1 MKPIKWGILGTGAI
15 AKAFAEALKKTDGEL
30 VAVASNTYARAEE
43 FSAPYNSKPIEG
55 YENLINLD
63 EIEAVYVATP
73 HTSHF
78 ELTAKCLNNKKA
90 VLCEKPMTLNA
101 TETMALI
108 DLSRKNNTLLV
119 EAFMYKMH
127 PQTQKVIELVRERM
141 QGRVT
146 IDASFCFA
154 VDVPET
160 HRLVNRELGGGSI
173 LDIGCYPVS
182 YSRLIV
188 GAANGKNFMNPV
200 LDGDETFLNKQNID
214 LYAAANLEFEDGS
227 MARIRSA
234 TDRVEIFDPIEG
246 EKFEDKSEVLIIG
259 DKYNIL
265 IEQPWHCGEFTGRKS
280 LIRIAE
286 NFSDRDTEIIEIKT
300 SKGLYE
306 LEIEHFTECYNN
318 GVIESPLVPH
328 SDSHGNMIALDKW
341 RSDSNV
347 VYDDDM
353 GERRKIPIIQEI
365 TKRDTLPS
373 LKIPGIDKELSRVVF
388 GCDNQSDTNHAFAMF
403 DHFYKKGG
411 NVFDTAYIYNN
422 GKSDFYLGSWM
433 ESRNLR
439 DEVVVLG
446 KGAHTPDCLPEK
458 IRPQL
463 EETLSRMSTSYLDI
477 YCLHRDNESLPV
489 EDFIDTLNDL
499 KNEGLIKV
507 FGASNWSL
515 ERFKEANEYA
525 EKEGKEGFTILSNN
539 FSLAHMNNPVWP
551 GCFSC
556 SEDEYVNYLKEKQIS
571 IFPWSSQ
578 ARGFFLDSQEFSGA
592 AHVADPNR
600 EEQERVWG
608 SEDNLERRSRC
619 FELAS
624 KKSVD
629 PIQMALAF
637 VLNQEFPSF
646 PLIGPR
652 NFFETESSLEAT
664 KIELSLEETSWLNLK
679 S

>member
-1 MKPIKWGILGTGAI
+1 MTSIKWGILGTGAI
-15 AKAFAEALKKTDGEL
+15 AKAFADALQETDGEL
-30 VAVASNTYARAEE
+30 VAVASQSLKRAED
-43 FSAPYNSKPIEG
+43 FSKSYNCTAIEG
-55 YENLINLD
+55 YQSLISLP
-63 EIEAVYVATP
+63 EVEAIYVATP

-78 ELTAKCLNNKKA
+78 ELSAECLRNKKA
-90 VLCEKPMTLNA
+90 VLCEKPMTINA

-108 DLSRKNNTLLV
+108 DISRKNNTLLM
-119 EAFMYKMH
+119 EAFMYKIH
-127 PQTQKVIELVRERM
+127 PQTQQVMKVIQENLTSPLNIRAE
-141 QGRVT
+141 
-146 IDASFCFA
+146 FCFA

-160 HRLVNRELGGGSI
+160 HRLVNKELGGGSI
-173 LDIGCYPVS
+173 LDIGCYPMS
-182 YSRLIV
+182 ISRHAV
-188 GAANGKNFMNPV
+188 GAVHGKNFMNPV
-200 LDGDETFLNKQNID
+200 SIEGQGELNSQGID
-214 LYAAANLEFEDGS
+214 LNASAKLVFEDGS
-227 MARIRSA
+227 LAEVKSA
-234 TDRVEIFDPIEG
+234 TNLSSASDVEISDGKTTI
-246 EKFEDKSEVLIIG
+246 VL
-259 DKYNIL
+259 N
-265 IEQPWHCGEFTGRKS
+265 QPWHCGEFTERKS
-280 LIRIAE
+280 QITLKKSNGDEESIDITT
-286 NFSDRDTEIIEIKT
+286 D
-300 SKGLYE
+300 KGLYA
-306 LEIEHFTECYNN
+306 LEIDHFSENLKNHNTESDL
-318 GVIESPLVPH
+318 IPH
-328 SDSHGNMIALDKW
+328 NDSHGNMIALDTW
-341 RSDSNV
+341 RKTLKV
-347 VYDDDM
+347 VYDEDR
-353 GERRKIPIIQEI
+353 GERRQLPIISHNTPRESLP
-365 TKRDTLPS
+365 TLS
-373 LKIPGIDKELSRVVF
+373 IPGLDKELSRIVF

-403 DHFYKKGG
+403 DHFFSKGG

-446 KGAHTPDCLPEK
+446 KGAHTPDCMPEK

-489 EDFIDTLNDL
+489 EGFIDTLNEL

-556 SEDEYVNYLKEKQIS
+556 SEDEYVNYLKEKQIA

>member
-15 AKAFAEALKKTDGEL
+15 AKAFADALQETEGEL
-30 VAVASNTYARAEE
+30 VAVASQSLQRAED
-43 FSAPYNSKPIEG
+43 FSKSYNCTAIEG
-55 YENLINLD
+55 YQSLISLP
-63 EIEAVYVATP
+63 EVEAIYVATP

-78 ELTAKCLNNKKA
+78 ELSAECLRNKKA
-90 VLCEKPMTLNA
+90 VLCEKPMTINA

-108 DLSRKNNTLLV
+108 DISRKNNTLLM
-119 EAFMYKMH
+119 EAFMYKIH
-127 PQTQKVIELVRERM
+127 PQTQQVMKVIQENLTSPLSIRAE
-141 QGRVT
+141 
-146 IDASFCFA
+146 FCFS
-154 VDVPET
+154 VDVPES
-160 HRLVNRELGGGSI
+160 HRLVNKELGGGSI
-173 LDIGCYPVS
+173 LDIGCYPMS
-182 YSRLIV
+182 ISRHAV
-188 GAANGKNFMNPV
+188 GAVNGKNFMNPV
-200 LDGDETFLNKQNID
+200 SIEGQGELNSQGID
-214 LYAAANLEFEDGS
+214 LNASAKLVFEDGS
-227 MARIRSA
+227 LAEIKSA
-234 TDRVEIFDPIEG
+234 TNLSSASDVEISDG
-246 EKFEDKSEVLIIG
+246 KTTVVL
-259 DKYNIL
+259 N
-265 IEQPWHCGEFTGRKS
+265 QPWHCGEFTERKS
-280 LIRIAE
+280 QITLKKSNGDKESIDITT
-286 NFSDRDTEIIEIKT
+286 D
-300 SKGLYE
+300 KGLYA
-306 LEIEHFTECYNN
+306 LEIDHFSENLKNHNTESDL
-318 GVIESPLVPH
+318 IPH
-328 SDSHGNMIALDKW
+328 NDSHGNMIALDTW
-341 RSDSNV
+341 RKELKV
-347 VYDDDM
+347 VYDEDR
-353 GERRKIPIIQEI
+353 GERRQLPIISQNTPRESLP
-365 TKRDTLPS
+365 TLS
-373 LKIPGIDKELSRVVF
+373 IPGLDKELSRIVF

-403 DHFYKKGG
+403 DHFYSKGG

-489 EDFIDTLNDL
+489 EGFIDTLNDL

-556 SEDEYVNYLKEKQIS
+556 SEDEYVNYLKEKQIA

-592 AHVADPNR
+592 SHVADPNR

-624 KKSVD
+624 NKSVD

-664 KIELSLEETSWLNLK
+664 KIDLSLEETSWLNLK

>member
-15 AKAFAEALKKTDGEL
+15 AKAFADALQETEGEL
-30 VAVASNTYARAEE
+30 VAVASQSLQRAED
-43 FSAPYNSKPIEG
+43 FSKSYNCTAIEG
-55 YENLINLD
+55 YQSLISLP
-63 EIEAVYVATP
+63 EVEAIYVATP

-78 ELTAKCLNNKKA
+78 ELSAECLRNKKA
-90 VLCEKPMTLNA
+90 VLCEKPMTINA

-108 DLSRKNNTLLV
+108 DISRKNNTLLM
-119 EAFMYKMH
+119 EAFMYKIH
-127 PQTQKVIELVRERM
+127 PQTQQVMKVIQENLTSPLSIRAE
-141 QGRVT
+141 
-146 IDASFCFA
+146 FCFS
-154 VDVPET
+154 VDVPES
-160 HRLVNRELGGGSI
+160 HRLVNKELGGGSI
-173 LDIGCYPVS
+173 LDIGCYPMS
-182 YSRLIV
+182 ISRHAV
-188 GAANGKNFMNPV
+188 GAVNGKNFMNPV
-200 LDGDETFLNKQNID
+200 SIEGQGELNSQGID
-214 LYAAANLEFEDGS
+214 LNASAKLVFEDGS
-227 MARIRSA
+227 LAEVKSA
-234 TDRVEIFDPIEG
+234 TNLSSASDVEISDGKTTI
-246 EKFEDKSEVLIIG
+246 VL
-259 DKYNIL
+259 N
-265 IEQPWHCGEFTGRKS
+265 QPWHCGEFTERKS
-280 LIRIAE
+280 QITLKKSNGDEESIDITT
-286 NFSDRDTEIIEIKT
+286 D
-300 SKGLYE
+300 KGLYA
-306 LEIEHFTECYNN
+306 LEIDHFSENLKNQNTESDL
-318 GVIESPLVPH
+318 IPH
-328 SDSHGNMIALDKW
+328 NDSHGNMIALDTW
-341 RSDSNV
+341 RKALKV
-347 VYDDDM
+347 VYDEDR
-353 GERRKIPIIQEI
+353 GERRQLPIISQNTPRESLP
-365 TKRDTLPS
+365 TLS
-373 LKIPGIDKELSRVVF
+373 IPGLDKELSRIVF

-403 DHFYKKGG
+403 DHFYSKGG

-489 EDFIDTLNDL
+489 EGFIDTLNDL

-556 SEDEYVNYLKEKQIS
+556 SEDEYVNYLKEKQIA

>member
-15 AKAFAEALKKTDGEL
+15 AKAFADALQETEGEL
-30 VAVASNTYARAEE
+30 VAVASQSLKRAED
-43 FSAPYNSKPIEG
+43 FSKPYNCSAIEG
-55 YENLINLD
+55 YQSLISLPQV
-63 EIEAVYVATP
+63 EAIYVATP

-78 ELTAKCLNNKKA
+78 ELSAECLRNKKA
-90 VLCEKPMTLNA
+90 VLCEKPMTINA

-108 DLSRKNNTLLV
+108 DISRKNNTLLM
-119 EAFMYKMH
+119 EAFMYKIH
-127 PQTQKVIELVRERM
+127 PQTQQVMKVIQENLTSPLSIRAE
-141 QGRVT
+141 
-146 IDASFCFA
+146 FCFS
-154 VDVPET
+154 VDVPES
-160 HRLVNRELGGGSI
+160 HRLVNKELGGGSI
-173 LDIGCYPVS
+173 LDIGCYPMS
-182 YSRLIV
+182 ISRHAV
-188 GAANGKNFMNPV
+188 GAVHGKNFMNPV
-200 LDGDETFLNKQNID
+200 SIEGQGELNSQGID
-214 LYAAANLEFEDGS
+214 LNASAKLVFEDGS
-227 MARIRSA
+227 LAEIKSA
-234 TDRVEIFDPIEG
+234 TNLSSASDVEISDG
-246 EKFEDKSEVLIIG
+246 KTTVVL
-259 DKYNIL
+259 N
-265 IEQPWHCGEFTGRKS
+265 QPWHCGEFTERKS
-280 LIRIAE
+280 QITLKKSNGDEELIDITT
-286 NFSDRDTEIIEIKT
+286 D
-300 SKGLYE
+300 KGLYA
-306 LEIEHFTECYNN
+306 LEIDHFSENLKNHNTESDL
-318 GVIESPLVPH
+318 IPH
-328 SDSHGNMIALDKW
+328 NDSHGNMIALDTW
-341 RSDSNV
+341 RKELKV
-347 VYDDDM
+347 VYDEDR
-353 GERRKIPIIQEI
+353 GERRQLPIISQNTPRESLP
-365 TKRDTLPS
+365 TLS
-373 LKIPGIDKELSRVVF
+373 IPGLDKELSRIVF

-403 DHFYKKGG
+403 DHFYSKGG

-489 EDFIDTLNDL
+489 EGFIDTLNDL

-525 EKEGKEGFTILSNN
+525 EKEGKEAFTILSNN

-556 SEDEYVNYLKEKQIS
+556 SEDEYVNYLKEKQIA

-652 NFFETESSLEAT
+652 NFFETDSSLEAT

>member
-15 AKAFAEALKKTDGEL
+15 AKAFADALQETESEL
-30 VAVASNTYARAEE
+30 VAVASQSLQRAED
-43 FSAPYNSKPIEG
+43 FSKSYNCTAIEG
-55 YENLINLD
+55 YQSLISLP
-63 EIEAVYVATP
+63 EVEAIYVATP

-78 ELTAKCLNNKKA
+78 ELSAECLRNKKA
-90 VLCEKPMTLNA
+90 VLCEKPMTINA

-108 DLSRKNNTLLV
+108 DISRKNNTLLM
-119 EAFMYKMH
+119 EAFMYKIH
-127 PQTQKVIELVRERM
+127 PQTQQVMKVVQENLTSPLNIRAE
-141 QGRVT
+141 
-146 IDASFCFA
+146 FCFA
-154 VDVPET
+154 VDVPES
-160 HRLVNRELGGGSI
+160 HRLVNKELGGGSI
-173 LDIGCYPVS
+173 LDIGCYPMS
-182 YSRLIV
+182 ISRHAV
-188 GAANGKNFMNPV
+188 GAVNGKNFMNPV
-200 LDGDETFLNKQNID
+200 SIEGQGELNSQGID
-214 LYAAANLEFEDGS
+214 LNASAKLVFEDGS
-227 MARIRSA
+227 LAEIKSA
-234 TDRVEIFDPIEG
+234 TNLSSASDVEISDG
-246 EKFEDKSEVLIIG
+246 KTTVVL
-259 DKYNIL
+259 N
-265 IEQPWHCGEFTGRKS
+265 QPWHCGEFTERKS
-280 LIRIAE
+280 QITLKKSNGDKESIDITT
-286 NFSDRDTEIIEIKT
+286 D
-300 SKGLYE
+300 KGLYA
-306 LEIEHFTECYNN
+306 LEIDHFSENLKNHNTESDL
-318 GVIESPLVPH
+318 IPH
-328 SDSHGNMIALDKW
+328 NDSHGNMIALDTW
-341 RSDSNV
+341 RKALKV
-347 VYDDDM
+347 VYDEDR
-353 GERRKIPIIQEI
+353 GERRQLPIISQNTPRESLP
-365 TKRDTLPS
+365 TLS
-373 LKIPGIDKELSRVVF
+373 IPGLDKELSRIVF

-403 DHFYKKGG
+403 DHFYSKGG

-489 EDFIDTLNDL
+489 EGFIDTLNDL

-525 EKEGKEGFTILSNN
+525 EKEGKEAFTILSNN

-556 SEDEYVNYLKEKQIS
+556 SEDEYVNYLKEKQIA

-592 AHVADPNR
+592 SHVADPNR

-624 KKSVD
+624 NKSVD

>member
-15 AKAFAEALKKTDGEL
+15 AKAFADALQETEGEL
-30 VAVASNTYARAEE
+30 VAVASQSLNRAED
-43 FSAPYNSKPIEG
+43 FSKSYNCSAIEG
-55 YENLINLD
+55 YQSLISLP
-63 EIEAVYVATP
+63 EVEAIYVATP

-78 ELTAKCLNNKKA
+78 ELSAECLRNKKA
-90 VLCEKPMTLNA
+90 VLCEKPMTINA

-108 DLSRKNNTLLV
+108 DISRKNNTLLM
-119 EAFMYKMH
+119 EAFMYKIH
-127 PQTQKVIELVRERM
+127 PQTQQVMKVIQENLTSPLSIRAE
-141 QGRVT
+141 
-146 IDASFCFA
+146 FCFS
-154 VDVPET
+154 VDVPES
-160 HRLVNRELGGGSI
+160 HRLVNKELGGGSI
-173 LDIGCYPVS
+173 LDIGCYPMS
-182 YSRLIV
+182 ISRHAV
-188 GAANGKNFMNPV
+188 GAVHGKNFMNPV
-200 LDGDETFLNKQNID
+200 SIEGQGELNSQGID
-214 LYAAANLEFEDGS
+214 LNASAKLVFEDGS
-227 MARIRSA
+227 LAEIKSA
-234 TDRVEIFDPIEG
+234 TNLSSASDVEISDG
-246 EKFEDKSEVLIIG
+246 KTTVVL
-259 DKYNIL
+259 N
-265 IEQPWHCGEFTGRKS
+265 QPWHCGEFTERKS
-280 LIRIAE
+280 QITLKKSNGDEESIDITT
-286 NFSDRDTEIIEIKT
+286 D
-300 SKGLYE
+300 KGLYA
-306 LEIEHFTECYNN
+306 LEIDHFSENLKNHNTESDL
-318 GVIESPLVPH
+318 IPH
-328 SDSHGNMIALDKW
+328 NDSHGNMIALDTW
-341 RSDSNV
+341 RKELKV
-347 VYDDDM
+347 VYDEDR
-353 GERRKIPIIQEI
+353 GERRQLPIISQNTPRESLP
-365 TKRDTLPS
+365 TLS
-373 LKIPGIDKELSRVVF
+373 IPGLDKELSRIVF

-403 DHFYKKGG
+403 DHFYSKGG

-489 EDFIDTLNDL
+489 EGFIDTLNDL

-556 SEDEYVNYLKEKQIS
+556 SEDEYVNYLKEKQIA

>member
-15 AKAFAEALKKTDGEL
+15 AKAFADALQETEGEL
-30 VAVASNTYARAEE
+30 VAVASQSLKRAED
-43 FSAPYNSKPIEG
+43 FSKPYNCSAIEG
-55 YENLINLD
+55 YQSLILLP
-63 EIEAVYVATP
+63 EVEAIYVATP

-78 ELTAKCLNNKKA
+78 ELSAECLRNKKA
-90 VLCEKPMTLNA
+90 VLCEKPMTINA

-108 DLSRKNNTLLV
+108 DISRKNNTLLM
-119 EAFMYKMH
+119 EAFMYKIH
-127 PQTQKVIELVRERM
+127 PQTQQVMKVIQENLTSPLNISAE
-141 QGRVT
+141 
-146 IDASFCFA
+146 FCFA
-154 VDVPET
+154 VDVPES
-160 HRLVNRELGGGSI
+160 HRLVNKELGGGSI
-173 LDIGCYPVS
+173 LDIGCYPMS
-182 YSRLIV
+182 ISRHAV
-188 GAANGKNFMNPV
+188 GAVHGKNFMNPV
-200 LDGDETFLNKQNID
+200 SIEGQGELNSQGID
-214 LYAAANLEFEDGS
+214 LNASAKLVFEDGS
-227 MARIRSA
+227 LAEVKSA
-234 TDRVEIFDPIEG
+234 TNLSSASDVEISDGKTTI
-246 EKFEDKSEVLIIG
+246 VL
-259 DKYNIL
+259 N
-265 IEQPWHCGEFTGRKS
+265 QPWHCGEFTERKS
-280 LIRIAE
+280 QITLKKSNGDEESIDITT
-286 NFSDRDTEIIEIKT
+286 D
-300 SKGLYE
+300 KGLYA
-306 LEIEHFTECYNN
+306 LEIDHFSENLKNRNTESDL
-318 GVIESPLVPH
+318 IPH
-328 SDSHGNMIALDKW
+328 NDSHGNMIALDTW
-341 RSDSNV
+341 RKALKV
-347 VYDDDM
+347 VYDEDR
-353 GERRKIPIIQEI
+353 GERRQLPIISQNTHRESLP
-365 TKRDTLPS
+365 TLS
-373 LKIPGIDKELSRVVF
+373 IPGLDKELSRIVF

-403 DHFYKKGG
+403 DHFYSKGG

-489 EDFIDTLNDL
+489 EGFIDTLNEL

-556 SEDEYVNYLKEKQIS
+556 SEDEYVNYLNEKQIA

>member
-15 AKAFAEALKKTDGEL
+15 AKAFADALQETEGEL
-30 VAVASNTYARAEE
+30 VAVASQSLQRAED
-43 FSAPYNSKPIEG
+43 FSKSYNCTAIEG
-55 YENLINLD
+55 YQSLISLP
-63 EIEAVYVATP
+63 EVEAIYVATP

-78 ELTAKCLNNKKA
+78 ELSAECLRNKKA
-90 VLCEKPMTLNA
+90 VLCEKPMTINA

-108 DLSRKNNTLLV
+108 DISRKNNTLLM
-119 EAFMYKMH
+119 EAFMYKIH
-127 PQTQKVIELVRERM
+127 PQTQQVMKVIQENLTSPLSIRAE
-141 QGRVT
+141 
-146 IDASFCFA
+146 FCFS
-154 VDVPET
+154 VDVPES
-160 HRLVNRELGGGSI
+160 HRLVNKELGGGSI
-173 LDIGCYPVS
+173 LDIGCYPMS
-182 YSRLIV
+182 ISRHAV
-188 GAANGKNFMNPV
+188 GAVNGKNFMNPV
-200 LDGDETFLNKQNID
+200 SIEGQGELNSQGID
-214 LYAAANLEFEDGS
+214 LNASAKLVFEDGS
-227 MARIRSA
+227 LAEIKSA
-234 TDRVEIFDPIEG
+234 TNLSSASDVEISDG
-246 EKFEDKSEVLIIG
+246 KTTVVL
-259 DKYNIL
+259 N
-265 IEQPWHCGEFTGRKS
+265 QPWHCGEFTERKS
-280 LIRIAE
+280 QITLKQSNGDEESIDITT
-286 NFSDRDTEIIEIKT
+286 D
-300 SKGLYE
+300 KGLYA
-306 LEIEHFTECYNN
+306 LEIDHFSENLKNHNTESDL
-318 GVIESPLVPH
+318 IPH
-328 SDSHGNMIALDKW
+328 NDSHGNMIALDTW
-341 RSDSNV
+341 RKELKV
-347 VYDDDM
+347 VYDEDR
-353 GERRKIPIIQEI
+353 GERRQLPIISQNTPRES
-365 TKRDTLPS
+365 LPTFS
-373 LKIPGIDKELSRVVF
+373 IPGLDKELSRIVF

-403 DHFYKKGG
+403 DHFYSKGG

-489 EDFIDTLNDL
+489 EGFIDTLNDL

-556 SEDEYVNYLKEKQIS
+556 SEDEYVNYLKEKQIA

-624 KKSVD
+624 NKSVD

>member
-15 AKAFAEALKKTDGEL
+15 AKAFADALQETEGEL
-30 VAVASNTYARAEE
+30 VAVASQSLQRAED
-43 FSAPYNSKPIEG
+43 FSKSYNCTAIEG
-55 YENLINLD
+55 YQSLISLP
-63 EIEAVYVATP
+63 EVEAIYVATP

-78 ELTAKCLNNKKA
+78 ELSAECLRNKKA
-90 VLCEKPMTLNA
+90 VLCEKPMTINA

-108 DLSRKNNTLLV
+108 DISRKNNTLLM
-119 EAFMYKMH
+119 EAFMYKIH
-127 PQTQKVIELVRERM
+127 PQTQQVMKVIQENLTSPLSIRAE
-141 QGRVT
+141 
-146 IDASFCFA
+146 FCFS
-154 VDVPET
+154 VDVPES
-160 HRLVNRELGGGSI
+160 HRLVNKELGGGSI
-173 LDIGCYPVS
+173 LDIGCYPMS
-182 YSRLIV
+182 ISRHAV
-188 GAANGKNFMNPV
+188 GAVNGKNFMNPV
-200 LDGDETFLNKQNID
+200 SIEGQGELNSQGID
-214 LYAAANLEFEDGS
+214 LNASAKLVFEDGS
-227 MARIRSA
+227 LAEIKSA
-234 TDRVEIFDPIEG
+234 TNLSSASDVEISDG
-246 EKFEDKSEVLIIG
+246 KTTVVL
-259 DKYNIL
+259 N
-265 IEQPWHCGEFTGRKS
+265 QPWHCGEFTERKS
-280 LIRIAE
+280 QITLKKSNGDEESIDITT
-286 NFSDRDTEIIEIKT
+286 D
-300 SKGLYE
+300 KGLYA
-306 LEIEHFTECYNN
+306 LEIDHFSENLKNHNTESDL
-318 GVIESPLVPH
+318 IPH
-328 SDSHGNMIALDKW
+328 NDSHGNMIALDTW
-341 RSDSNV
+341 RKELKV
-347 VYDDDM
+347 VYDEDR
-353 GERRKIPIIQEI
+353 GERRQLPIISQNTPRESLP
-365 TKRDTLPS
+365 TLS
-373 LKIPGIDKELSRVVF
+373 IPGLDKELSRIVF

-403 DHFYKKGG
+403 DHFYSKGG

-489 EDFIDTLNDL
+489 EGFIDTLNDL

-525 EKEGKEGFTILSNN
+525 EKEGKEAFTILSNN

-556 SEDEYVNYLKEKQIS
+556 SEDEYVNYLKERQIA

-619 FELAS
+619 FDLAS

-637 VLNQEFPSF
+637 VLNQEFPSV

-664 KIELSLEETSWLNLK
+664 KIDLSLEETSWLNLK

>member
-15 AKAFAEALKKTDGEL
+15 AKAFADALQETEGEL
-30 VAVASNTYARAEE
+30 VAVASQSLKRAED
-43 FSAPYNSKPIEG
+43 FSKPYNCSAIEG
-55 YENLINLD
+55 YQSLISLH
-63 EIEAVYVATP
+63 EVEAIYVATP

-78 ELTAKCLNNKKA
+78 ELSAECLRNKKP
-90 VLCEKPMTLNA
+90 VLCEKPMTINA

-108 DLSRKNNTLLV
+108 DISRKNNTLLM
-119 EAFMYKMH
+119 EAFMYKIH
-127 PQTQKVIELVRERM
+127 PQTQQVMKVIQENLTSPLNIRAE
-141 QGRVT
+141 
-146 IDASFCFA
+146 FCFA
-154 VDVPET
+154 VDVPES
-160 HRLVNRELGGGSI
+160 HRLVNKELGGGSI
-173 LDIGCYPVS
+173 LDIGCYPMS
-182 YSRLIV
+182 ISRHAV
-188 GAANGKNFMNPV
+188 GAVHGKNFMNPV
-200 LDGDETFLNKQNID
+200 SIEGQGELNSQGID
-214 LYAAANLEFEDGS
+214 LNASAKLAFEDGS
-227 MARIRSA
+227 LAELKSA
-234 TDRVEIFDPIEG
+234 TNLSSASDVEISDGKTTI
-246 EKFEDKSEVLIIG
+246 VL
-259 DKYNIL
+259 N
-265 IEQPWHCGEFTGRKS
+265 QPWHCGDFTERKS
-280 LIRIAE
+280 QITLKKSNGDEESIDITT
-286 NFSDRDTEIIEIKT
+286 D
-300 SKGLYE
+300 KGLYA
-306 LEIEHFTECYNN
+306 LEIDHFSENLKNHNTESDL
-318 GVIESPLVPH
+318 IPH
-328 SDSHGNMIALDKW
+328 NDSHGNMIALDTW
-341 RSDSNV
+341 RKALKV
-347 VYDDDM
+347 VYDEDR
-353 GERRKIPIIQEI
+353 GERRQLPIISQNTHRESLP
-365 TKRDTLPS
+365 TLS
-373 LKIPGIDKELSRVVF
+373 IPGLDKELSRIVF

-403 DHFYKKGG
+403 DHFYSKGG

-489 EDFIDTLNDL
+489 EGFIDTLNDL

-525 EKEGKEGFTILSNN
+525 EKEGKDGFTILSNN

-556 SEDEYVNYLKEKQIS
+556 SEEEYVNYLKEKQIA

-608 SEDNLERRSRC
+608 SEDNSERRSRC

>member
-15 AKAFAEALKKTDGEL
+15 AKAFADALQETEGEL
-30 VAVASNTYARAEE
+30 VAVASQSLQRAED
-43 FSAPYNSKPIEG
+43 FSKSYNCTAIEG
-55 YENLINLD
+55 YQSLISLP
-63 EIEAVYVATP
+63 EVEAIYVATP

-78 ELTAKCLNNKKA
+78 ELSAECLRNKKA
-90 VLCEKPMTLNA
+90 VLCEKPMTINA

-108 DLSRKNNTLLV
+108 DISRKNNTLLM
-119 EAFMYKMH
+119 EAFMYKIH
-127 PQTQKVIELVRERM
+127 PQTQQVMKVIQENLTSPLSIRAE
-141 QGRVT
+141 
-146 IDASFCFA
+146 FCFS
-154 VDVPET
+154 VDVPES
-160 HRLVNRELGGGSI
+160 HRLVNKELGGGSI
-173 LDIGCYPVS
+173 LDIGCYPMS
-182 YSRLIV
+182 ISRHAV
-188 GAANGKNFMNPV
+188 GAVNGKNFMNPV
-200 LDGDETFLNKQNID
+200 SIEGQGELNSQGID
-214 LYAAANLEFEDGS
+214 LNASAKLVFEDGS
-227 MARIRSA
+227 LAEIKSA
-234 TDRVEIFDPIEG
+234 TNLSSASDVEISDG
-246 EKFEDKSEVLIIG
+246 KTTVVL
-259 DKYNIL
+259 N
-265 IEQPWHCGEFTGRKS
+265 QPWHCGEFTERKS
-280 LIRIAE
+280 QITLKKSNGDKESIDITT
-286 NFSDRDTEIIEIKT
+286 D
-300 SKGLYE
+300 KGLYA
-306 LEIEHFTECYNN
+306 LEIDHFSENLKNHNTESDL
-318 GVIESPLVPH
+318 IPH
-328 SDSHGNMIALDKW
+328 NDSHGNMIALDTW
-341 RSDSNV
+341 RKELKV
-347 VYDDDM
+347 VYDEDR
-353 GERRKIPIIQEI
+353 GERRQLPIISQNTPRESLP
-365 TKRDTLPS
+365 TLS
-373 LKIPGIDKELSRVVF
+373 IPGLDKELSRIVF

-403 DHFYKKGG
+403 DHFYSKGG

-489 EDFIDTLNDL
+489 EGFIDTLNDL

-525 EKEGKEGFTILSNN
+525 EKEGKEAFTILSNN

-556 SEDEYVNYLKEKQIS
+556 SEDEYVNYLKEKQIA

-592 AHVADPNR
+592 SHVADPNR

-624 KKSVD
+624 NKSVD

-664 KIELSLEETSWLNLK
+664 KIELSLEETSWLNIK

>member
-15 AKAFAEALKKTDGEL
+15 AKAFADALQETEGEL
-30 VAVASNTYARAEE
+30 VAVASQSLQRAED
-43 FSAPYNSKPIEG
+43 FSKSYNCTAIEG
-55 YENLINLD
+55 YQSVISLPEV
-63 EIEAVYVATP
+63 EAIYVATP

-78 ELTAKCLNNKKA
+78 ELSAECLRNKKA
-90 VLCEKPMTLNA
+90 VLCEKPMTINA

-108 DLSRKNNTLLV
+108 DISRKNNTLLM
-119 EAFMYKMH
+119 EAFMYKIH
-127 PQTQKVIELVRERM
+127 PQTQQVMKVIQENLTSPLSIRAE
-141 QGRVT
+141 
-146 IDASFCFA
+146 FCFS
-154 VDVPET
+154 VDVPES
-160 HRLVNRELGGGSI
+160 HRLVNKELGGGSI
-173 LDIGCYPVS
+173 LDIGCYPMS
-182 YSRLIV
+182 ISRHAV
-188 GAANGKNFMNPV
+188 GAVHGKNFMNPV
-200 LDGDETFLNKQNID
+200 SIEGQGELNSQGID
-214 LYAAANLEFEDGS
+214 LNASAKLVFEDGS
-227 MARIRSA
+227 LAEIKSA
-234 TDRVEIFDPIEG
+234 TNLSSASDVEISDGKTTI
-246 EKFEDKSEVLIIG
+246 VL
-259 DKYNIL
+259 N
-265 IEQPWHCGEFTGRKS
+265 QPWHCGEFTERKS
-280 LIRIAE
+280 QITLKKSNGDKESIDITT
-286 NFSDRDTEIIEIKT
+286 D
-300 SKGLYE
+300 KGLYA
-306 LEIEHFTECYNN
+306 LEIDHFSENLKNHNTESDL
-318 GVIESPLVPH
+318 IPH
-328 SDSHGNMIALDKW
+328 NDSHGNMIALDTW
-341 RSDSNV
+341 RKELKV
-347 VYDDDM
+347 VYDEDR
-353 GERRKIPIIQEI
+353 GERRQLPIISQNTPRESLP
-365 TKRDTLPS
+365 TLS
-373 LKIPGIDKELSRVVF
+373 IPGLDKELSRIVF

-403 DHFYKKGG
+403 DHFYSKGG

-489 EDFIDTLNDL
+489 EGFIDTLNDL

-525 EKEGKEGFTILSNN
+525 EKEGKEAFTILSNN

-556 SEDEYVNYLKEKQIS
+556 SEDEYVNYLKEKQIA

-592 AHVADPNR
+592 SHVADPNR

>member
-15 AKAFAEALKKTDGEL
+15 AKAFADALQETEGEL
-30 VAVASNTYARAEE
+30 VAVASQSLQRAED
-43 FSAPYNSKPIEG
+43 FSKSYNCTAIEG
-55 YENLINLD
+55 YQSLISLP
-63 EIEAVYVATP
+63 EVEAIYVATP

-78 ELTAKCLNNKKA
+78 ELSAECLRNKKA
-90 VLCEKPMTLNA
+90 VLCEKPMTINA

-108 DLSRKNNTLLV
+108 DISRKNNTLLM
-119 EAFMYKMH
+119 EAFMYKIH
-127 PQTQKVIELVRERM
+127 PQTQQVMKVIQENLTSPLSIRAE
-141 QGRVT
+141 
-146 IDASFCFA
+146 FCFS
-154 VDVPET
+154 VDVPES
-160 HRLVNRELGGGSI
+160 HRLVNKELGGGSI
-173 LDIGCYPVS
+173 LDIGCYPMS
-182 YSRLIV
+182 ISRHAV
-188 GAANGKNFMNPV
+188 GAVNGKNFMNPV
-200 LDGDETFLNKQNID
+200 SIEGQGELNSQGID
-214 LYAAANLEFEDGS
+214 LNASAKLVFEDGS
-227 MARIRSA
+227 LAEIKSA
-234 TDRVEIFDPIEG
+234 TNLSSASDVEISDG
-246 EKFEDKSEVLIIG
+246 KTTVVL
-259 DKYNIL
+259 N
-265 IEQPWHCGEFTGRKS
+265 QPWHCGEFTERKS
-280 LIRIAE
+280 QITLKKSNGDEESIDITT
-286 NFSDRDTEIIEIKT
+286 D
-300 SKGLYE
+300 KGLYA
-306 LEIEHFTECYNN
+306 LEIDHFSENLKNHNTESDL
-318 GVIESPLVPH
+318 IPH
-328 SDSHGNMIALDKW
+328 NDSHGNMIALDTW
-341 RSDSNV
+341 RKELKV
-347 VYDDDM
+347 VYDEDR
-353 GERRKIPIIQEI
+353 GERRQLPIISQNTPRESLP
-365 TKRDTLPS
+365 TLS
-373 LKIPGIDKELSRVVF
+373 IPGLDKELSRIVF

-403 DHFYKKGG
+403 DHFYSKGG

-489 EDFIDTLNDL
+489 EGFIDTLNDL

-525 EKEGKEGFTILSNN
+525 EKEGKEAFTILSNN

-556 SEDEYVNYLKEKQIS
+556 SEDEYVNYLKEKQIA

>member
-15 AKAFAEALKKTDGEL
+15 AKAFADALQETEGEL
-30 VAVASNTYARAEE
+30 VAVASQSLQRAED
-43 FSAPYNSKPIEG
+43 FSKSYNCTAIEG
-55 YENLINLD
+55 YQSLISLP
-63 EIEAVYVATP
+63 EVEAIYVATP

-78 ELTAKCLNNKKA
+78 ELSAECLRNKKA
-90 VLCEKPMTLNA
+90 VLCEKPMTINA

-108 DLSRKNNTLLV
+108 DISRKNNTLLM
-119 EAFMYKMH
+119 EAFMYKIH
-127 PQTQKVIELVRERM
+127 PQTQQVMKVIQENLTSPLSIKAE
-141 QGRVT
+141 
-146 IDASFCFA
+146 FCFS
-154 VDVPET
+154 VDVPES
-160 HRLVNRELGGGSI
+160 HRLVNKELGGGSI
-173 LDIGCYPVS
+173 LDIGCYPMS
-182 YSRLIV
+182 ISRHAV
-188 GAANGKNFMNPV
+188 GAVNGKNFMNPV
-200 LDGDETFLNKQNID
+200 SIEGQGELNSQGID
-214 LYAAANLEFEDGS
+214 LNASAKLVFEDGS
-227 MARIRSA
+227 LAEIKSA
-234 TDRVEIFDPIEG
+234 TNLSSASDVEISDG
-246 EKFEDKSEVLIIG
+246 KTTVVL
-259 DKYNIL
+259 N
-265 IEQPWHCGEFTGRKS
+265 QPWHCGEFTERKS
-280 LIRIAE
+280 QITLKKSNGDKESIDITT
-286 NFSDRDTEIIEIKT
+286 D
-300 SKGLYE
+300 KGLYA
-306 LEIEHFTECYNN
+306 LEIDHFSENLKNHNTESDL
-318 GVIESPLVPH
+318 IPH
-328 SDSHGNMIALDKW
+328 NDSHGNMIALDTW
-341 RSDSNV
+341 RKELKV
-347 VYDDDM
+347 VYDEDR
-353 GERRKIPIIQEI
+353 GERRQLPVISQNTPRESLP
-365 TKRDTLPS
+365 TLR
-373 LKIPGIDKELSRVVF
+373 IPGLDKELSRIVF

-403 DHFYKKGG
+403 DHFYSKGG

-489 EDFIDTLNDL
+489 EGFIDTLNDL

-525 EKEGKEGFTILSNN
+525 EKEGKEAFTILSNN

-556 SEDEYVNYLKEKQIS
+556 SEDEYVNYLKEKQIA

-592 AHVADPNR
+592 SHVADPNR

-624 KKSVD
+624 NKSVD

-679 S
+679 L

>member
-15 AKAFAEALKKTDGEL
+15 AKAFADALQETEGEL
-30 VAVASNTYARAEE
+30 VAVASQSLKRAED
-43 FSAPYNSKPIEG
+43 FSKSYNCTAIEG
-55 YENLINLD
+55 YQSLTSLPEV
-63 EIEAVYVATP
+63 EAIYVATP

-78 ELTAKCLNNKKA
+78 ELSAECLRNKKA
-90 VLCEKPMTLNA
+90 VLCEKPMTINA

-108 DLSRKNNTLLV
+108 DISRKNNTLLM
-119 EAFMYKMH
+119 EAFMYKIH
-127 PQTQKVIELVRERM
+127 PQTQQVMKVIQENLTSPLSIRAE
-141 QGRVT
+141 
-146 IDASFCFA
+146 FCFS
-154 VDVPET
+154 VDVPES
-160 HRLVNRELGGGSI
+160 HRLVNKELGGGSI
-173 LDIGCYPVS
+173 LDIGCYPMS
-182 YSRLIV
+182 ISRHAV
-188 GAANGKNFMNPV
+188 GAVNGKNFMNPV
-200 LDGDETFLNKQNID
+200 SIEGQGELNSQGID
-214 LYAAANLEFEDGS
+214 LNASAKLVFEDGS
-227 MARIRSA
+227 LAEIKSA
-234 TDRVEIFDPIEG
+234 TNLSSASDVEISDG
-246 EKFEDKSEVLIIG
+246 KTTVVL
-259 DKYNIL
+259 N
-265 IEQPWHCGEFTGRKS
+265 QPWHCGEFTERKS
-280 LIRIAE
+280 QITLKKSNGDEESIDITT
-286 NFSDRDTEIIEIKT
+286 D
-300 SKGLYE
+300 KGLYA
-306 LEIEHFTECYNN
+306 LEIDHFSENLKNHNTESDL
-318 GVIESPLVPH
+318 IPH
-328 SDSHGNMIALDKW
+328 NDSHGNMIALDTW
-341 RSDSNV
+341 RKELKV
-347 VYDDDM
+347 VYDEDR
-353 GERRKIPIIQEI
+353 GERRQLPIISQNTPRESLP
-365 TKRDTLPS
+365 TLS
-373 LKIPGIDKELSRVVF
+373 IPGLDKELSRIVF

-403 DHFYKKGG
+403 DHFYSKGG

-489 EDFIDTLNDL
+489 EGFIDTLNDL

-539 FSLAHMNNPVWP
+539 FSLAHMHNPVWP

-556 SEDEYVNYLKEKQIS
+556 SEDEYVNYLKEKQIA

>member
-15 AKAFAEALKKTDGEL
+15 AKAFADALQETEGEL
-30 VAVASNTYARAEE
+30 VAVASQSLQRAED
-43 FSAPYNSKPIEG
+43 FSKSYNCTAIEG
-55 YENLINLD
+55 YQSLISLP
-63 EIEAVYVATP
+63 EVEAIYVATP

-78 ELTAKCLNNKKA
+78 ELSAECLRNKKA
-90 VLCEKPMTLNA
+90 VLCEKPMTINA

-108 DLSRKNNTLLV
+108 DISRKNNTLLM
-119 EAFMYKMH
+119 EAFMYKIH
-127 PQTQKVIELVRERM
+127 PQTQQVMKVIQENLTSPLNISAE
-141 QGRVT
+141 
-146 IDASFCFA
+146 FCFA
-154 VDVPET
+154 VDVPES
-160 HRLVNRELGGGSI
+160 HRLVNKELGGGSI
-173 LDIGCYPVS
+173 LDIGCYPMS
-182 YSRLIV
+182 ISRHAV
-188 GAANGKNFMNPV
+188 GAVNGKNFMNPV
-200 LDGDETFLNKQNID
+200 SIEGQGELNSQGID
-214 LYAAANLEFEDGS
+214 LNASAKLVFEDGS
-227 MARIRSA
+227 LAEIKSA
-234 TDRVEIFDPIEG
+234 TNLSSASDVEISDG
-246 EKFEDKSEVLIIG
+246 KTTVVL
-259 DKYNIL
+259 N
-265 IEQPWHCGEFTGRKS
+265 QPWHCGEFTERKS
-280 LIRIAE
+280 QITLKKSNGDKESIDITT
-286 NFSDRDTEIIEIKT
+286 D
-300 SKGLYE
+300 KGLYA
-306 LEIEHFTECYNN
+306 LEIDHFSENLKNHNTESDL
-318 GVIESPLVPH
+318 IPH
-328 SDSHGNMIALDKW
+328 NDSHGNMIALDTW
-341 RSDSNV
+341 RKELKV
-347 VYDDDM
+347 VYDEDR
-353 GERRKIPIIQEI
+353 GERRQLPIISQNTPRESLP
-365 TKRDTLPS
+365 TLS
-373 LKIPGIDKELSRVVF
+373 IPGLDKELSRIVF

-403 DHFYKKGG
+403 DHFYSKGG

-489 EDFIDTLNDL
+489 EGFIDTLNDL

-525 EKEGKEGFTILSNN
+525 EKEGKEAFTILSNN

-556 SEDEYVNYLKEKQIS
+556 SEDEYVNYLKEKQIA

-592 AHVADPNR
+592 SHVADPNR

-624 KKSVD
+624 NKSVD

>member
-78 ELTAKCLNNKKA
+78 ELTAKCLNEKKA
-90 VLCEKPMTLNA
+90 VLCEKPMTINA

-141 QGRVT
+141 QGSLA

-200 LDGDETFLNKQNID
+200 LYGDEIFLNKQNID

-227 MARIRSA
+227 TARIRSA

-259 DKYNIL
+259 DGYNIL

-280 LIRIAE
+280 VIRIAE

>member
-15 AKAFAEALKKTDGEL
+15 AKAFADALQETEGEL
-30 VAVASNTYARAEE
+30 VAVASQSLQRAED
-43 FSAPYNSKPIEG
+43 FSKSYNCTAIEG
-55 YENLINLD
+55 YQSLISLP
-63 EIEAVYVATP
+63 EVEAIYVATP

-78 ELTAKCLNNKKA
+78 ELSAECLRNKKA
-90 VLCEKPMTLNA
+90 VLCEKPMTINA

-108 DLSRKNNTLLV
+108 DISRKNNTLLM
-119 EAFMYKMH
+119 EAFMYKIH
-127 PQTQKVIELVRERM
+127 PQTQQVMKVIQENLTSPLNIRAE
-141 QGRVT
+141 
-146 IDASFCFA
+146 FCFA
-154 VDVPET
+154 VDVPES
-160 HRLVNRELGGGSI
+160 HRLVNKELGGGSI
-173 LDIGCYPVS
+173 LDIGCYPMS
-182 YSRLIV
+182 ISRHAV
-188 GAANGKNFMNPV
+188 GAVNGKNFMNPV
-200 LDGDETFLNKQNID
+200 SIEGQGELNSQGID
-214 LYAAANLEFEDGS
+214 LNASAKLVFEDGS
-227 MARIRSA
+227 LAEIKSA
-234 TDRVEIFDPIEG
+234 TNLSSASDVEISDG
-246 EKFEDKSEVLIIG
+246 KTTVVL
-259 DKYNIL
+259 N
-265 IEQPWHCGEFTGRKS
+265 QPWHCGEFTERKS
-280 LIRIAE
+280 QITLKKSNGDEESI
-286 NFSDRDTEIIEIKT
+286 DVTTD
-300 SKGLYE
+300 KGLYA
-306 LEIEHFTECYNN
+306 LEIDHFSENLKNHNTESDL
-318 GVIESPLVPH
+318 IPH
-328 SDSHGNMIALDKW
+328 NDSHGNMIALDTW
-341 RSDSNV
+341 RKELKV
-347 VYDDDM
+347 VYDEDR
-353 GERRKIPIIQEI
+353 GERRQLPIISQNTPRESLP
-365 TKRDTLPS
+365 TLS
-373 LKIPGIDKELSRVVF
+373 IPGLDKELSRIVF

-403 DHFYKKGG
+403 DHFYSKGG

-489 EDFIDTLNDL
+489 EGFIDTLNDL

-525 EKEGKEGFTILSNN
+525 EKEGKEAFTILSNN

-556 SEDEYVNYLKEKQIS
+556 SEDEYVNYLKEKQIA

-592 AHVADPNR
+592 SHVADPNR

-624 KKSVD
+624 NKSVD